1 MGERDRDLPPL
12 GEEAFRDELQRC
24 AAGAGQLPERLFP
37 PLYQH
42 YQELRRWNRRL
53 SLVGP
58 GTVREVLSRHYAES
72 LTALPLLEEI
82 CAPTSPTSP
91 DAPPRLVDLGSGA
104 GFPGFVLA
112 AARPDL
118 EVTLVESR
126 ERKWAFLRSAVRRS
140 GLSCRCLNARV
151 RVPLPDGFPS
161 KVLVVTSRALAVGP
175 EVLAEIHRSSPVA
188 RFLLWQGEAPPR
200 LPETLVADREVPLPG
215 SERRRILEI
224 RGIEPP

>member
-1 MGERDRDLPPL
+1 MARDLPPL
-12 GEEAFRDELQRC
+12 TEQAFRAELRRC
-24 AAGAGQLPERLFP
+24 SANELDDRFLPDRLVS
-37 PLYQH
+37 PLHQH

-58 GTVREVLSRHYAES
+58 GTVHEVLSRHYAES
-72 LTALPLLEEI
+72 LAALPLLEEVRVPGG
-82 CAPTSPTSP
+82 AGPL
-91 DAPPRLVDLGSGA
+91 RLVDLGSGA

-112 AARPDL
+112 AGRPDL

-126 ERKWAFLRSAVRRS
+126 ERKWAFLRSAARRS

-151 RVPLPDGFPS
+151 QVPLPDGFPS
-161 KVLVVTSRALAVGP
+161 EAHVVTCRALAVAP

-200 LPETLVADREVPLPG
+200 LPDALAVTREVPLPG

-224 RGIEPP
+224 RGIVPP